1 MTATPL
7 ELLLADLAAR
17 GIEVQAHGDRLRFR
31 PPDAVTPD
39 LVRRLKV
46 HKAELLAMLAPPAGR
61 TGTAHPWDPAEAERL
76 LSELRAEVATNKVSF
91 GGRTP
96 APLANVLADVMRVAA
111 GYVANHEREGRRG
124 WDALA
129 LLRGM
134 VPLARRCVQNWKQI
148 HEGREA
154 VP

>member
-31 PPDAVTPD
+31 PPNAVTPD
-39 LVRRLKV
+39 LVQRLKT
-46 HKAELLAMLAPPAGR
+46 HKAELLVQLAPPAGR
-61 TGTAHPWDPAEAERL
+61 TVPADPWDAAEAERL
-76 LSELRAEVATNKVSF
+76 LSELRDEVATIKASF

-96 APLANVLADVMRVAA
+96 APLANVLAEVLRVAA
-111 GYVANHEREGRRG
+111 GYLANHEREARRG

-134 VPLARRCVQNWKQI
+134 VPLVRRCVQNWKQA
-148 HEGREA
+148 HRGRESL
-154 VP
+154 P